1 MRARAGQPGPTRDST
16 PKLLLQQQQ
25 QQQQQQRKRNRRKR
39 EATKSCCTRTLSA
52 KGSNST
58 EENKIKEK
66 KWIKWK
72 GKRTIEK
79 ENAKNMQKNLLDCN

>member
-1 MRARAGQPGPTRDST
+1 M
-16 PKLLLQQQQ
+16 
-25 QQQQQQRKRNRRKR
+25 
-39 EATKSCCTRTLSA
+39 KSCCTRTLSA

-79 ENAKNMQKNLLDCN
+79 ENAKNMQQNVLDCN